1 MMLSLAFRNVMEHRR
16 KTLTVGGLMALAL
29 ALLIIGSSIMASL
42 NDGMARS
49 FTEQFTGDL
58 FIYPEQPT
66 DVTVFG
72 SQNPGENGGL
82 AALTG
87 YPELAETL
95 SSISGVSA
103 LSPQQV
109 GMAQVDNQRGTQSFS
124 FLWGVDPEH
133 YQNTFSNP
141 VEILDGGFWA
151 SGEPGILLNETV
163 AEALGEDGDQPVQ
176 VGDQLLLTSQ
186 GDAGTKIRE
195 VTVTGLFRFTEQA
208 SPQLDRMSLVS
219 DAIAQPL
226 LALSDAEDVPVEL
239 TEQESQQL
247 GSVSEDGLFGNGA
260 LTEAA
265 ADREVAP
272 VTVTS
277 QAPAEP
283 APTTTLD
290 PATLWHFALVSVDE
304 GADPAAVA
312 DALRT
317 LIDEH
322 DLDWAVADWKTG
334 AGMVAELAGMTQWVL
349 NGMFLIIGLVSV
361 IIIMNTLVISVT
373 ERMTEIG
380 TMRAL
385 GAQKGFV
392 RRLIL
397 SETLVIG
404 GLAGVIGLALGATV
418 LAIVNQVGITPPA
431 GFFEI
436 LFGGSVLHPT
446 LSAMAVVKA
455 MVLILGTSVL
465 ASLYP
470 IAIALRVPP
479 VRAMQA

>member
-29 ALLIIGSSIMASL
+29 ALLIIGSSIMTNL

-49 FTEQFTGDL
+49 FTEQFTGDV

-72 SQNPGENGGL
+72 SQSPGEVGRL
-82 AALTG
+82 AALSG
-87 YPELAETL
+87 YPELADTL
-95 SSISGVSA
+95 TSVPGVNAISA
-103 LSPQQV
+103 QQV

-133 YQNTFSNP
+133 YQDTFNQP
-141 VEILDGGFWA
+141 VEILDGGFWEA
-151 SGEPGILLNETV
+151 GEAGMLLNETV
-163 AEALGEDGDQPVQ
+163 AEALGDDGDRPVQ
-176 VGDQLLLTSQ
+176 IGDRLLLTSQ

-226 LALSDAEDVPVEL
+226 LALSDAEDAPVEL
-239 TEQESQQL
+239 TEQESRQL

-265 ADREVAP
+265 TDQAVAP
-272 VTVTS
+272 VTVTDD
-277 QAPAEP
+277 APTEP
-283 APTTTLD
+283 AVTTLD
-290 PATLWHFALVSVDE
+290 PATLWHFALVSIDDD
-304 GADPAAVA
+304 ANPAEVL

-317 LIDEH
+317 VIDEN
-322 DLDWAVADWKTG
+322 DLDWTVADWKTG
-334 AGMVAELAGMTQWVL
+334 AGMVAELAGITQWVL

-404 GLAGVIGLALGATV
+404 GLAGGIGLAMGAAV
-418 LAIVNQVGITPPA
+418 LAIVNQVGLTPPA

-436 LFGGSVLHPT
+436 LFGGSALHPT

-455 MVLILGTSVL
+455 MVLILGTSML